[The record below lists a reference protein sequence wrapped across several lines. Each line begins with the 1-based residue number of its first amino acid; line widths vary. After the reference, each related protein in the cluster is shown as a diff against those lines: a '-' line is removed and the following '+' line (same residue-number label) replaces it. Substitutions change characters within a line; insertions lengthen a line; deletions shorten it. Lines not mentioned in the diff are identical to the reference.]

1 MFPLE
6 PLSVPPESSTLAP
19 PGARASRDASPL
31 SSSVG
36 SSPSREGNKEEDSD
50 PTLPSDMLMSLTAS
64 MAEMSIRQSLHIGV
78 GLSDLVLPS
87 NEEIAKS
94 KDEEE
99 EEGGR
104 EGGRGG
110 REGGREEGSLFP
122 GLHRF

>member
-1 MFPLE
+1 M
-6 PLSVPPESSTLAP
+6 
-19 PGARASRDASPL
+19 
-31 SSSVG
+31 G

-50 PTLPSDMLMSLTAS
+50 PTLPSDMLLSLTAS

-78 GLSDLVLPS
+78 GPSDLVLPS

-99 EEGGR
+99 KEEGGR

-110 REGGREEGSLFP
+110 REGGEGRRGGREGGKEGGKKRREGGREEGSLFP

>member
-78 GLSDLVLPS
+78 GPSDLVLPS

-99 EEGGR
+99 EEEG

-110 REGGREEGSLFP
+110 REGGR
-122 GLHRF
+122 